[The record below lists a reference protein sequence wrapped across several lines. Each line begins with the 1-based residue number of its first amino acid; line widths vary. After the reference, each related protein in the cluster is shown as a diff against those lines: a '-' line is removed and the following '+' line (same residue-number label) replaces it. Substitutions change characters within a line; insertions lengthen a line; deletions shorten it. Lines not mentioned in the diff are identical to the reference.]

1 MYVYR
6 SGIKGAW
13 MWTAI
18 AIIHLAQIYSV
29 HLDDLFFFY
38 QSAVHTNSSVKSV
51 LKGFANRGYFLGH
64 LKHFSKE
71 VRYLNLKKYSE
82 RIIINFLLKA
92 L

>member
-1 MYVYR
+1 MYR

-13 MWTAI
+13 MWIAV

-29 HLDDLFFFY
+29 HLDDFY
-38 QSAVHTNSSVKSV
+38 QPAVHTNSLVKSI
-51 LKGFANRGYFLGH
+51 LKGFANRGYFLGY

-82 RIIINFLLKA
+82 RIIINLLLKA

>member
-1 MYVYR
+1 MYR

-13 MWTAI
+13 MRIAI

-29 HLDDLFFFY
+29 HLDDFFFSFY
-38 QSAVHTNSSVKSV
+38 QCAVHTNSSVKSV

-82 RIIINFLLKA
+82 RININFLLKA